1 MSAFARSRERRV
13 PRTGSWGIA
22 LFLQVAFFFI
32 FLSGSSEAVTVR
44 KVEIKGLSSIGR
56 EEFLDMFGIREG
68 TQVDADMVRDA
79 IKRTFLKGIFDDI
92 QVRVPDGENPV
103 VEVIVKERD
112 FIRKVIVSGKS
123 ALPPKQL
130 KGLFTLKEDDV
141 MRYDLIGTA
150 VKDLNEKVAKYG
162 FPDAKISVTTE
173 KTGRPYRVNV
183 RLTVDTGAPLVIKK
197 IKIDVAPPNPLLE
210 SDGGGGVLYGA
221 MKLTIGD
228 IYDRHKVDQD
238 MKRIRSFL
246 KKQGFYRASVGP
258 YSYRNGELEIA
269 VNPGRHMTVSIT
281 GNEVISTKKLL
292 KEIPF
297 FDFEDYNDELVQE
310 AVDRMLALYHAEG
323 YPFAEIAPVASSDE
337 HNIKVSFF
345 VFEGARVKVRSITFL
360 NAGLPGKRLKEVMSL
375 KEGGPYNP
383 DQVEQDKGSLK
394 EFYAALGYLDATIR
408 SIDVKI
414 DKTSNTA
421 SVSVDVEEE
430 KKTVI
435 GSVDVTGVDDTLR
448 KKLITVAGI
457 KAGSAY
463 NDVDIS
469 DARFRLLEY
478 LTASGRPG
486 ADVVVNRDV
495 ENYKAAITFQ
505 VAEGKKE
512 FFGKTIVTGNRM
524 TKYGVIH
531 RELQYREG
539 DPYSPRVLSE
549 VRQRLYKLGLFTSVD
564 VEAVNGGDDR
574 KDILIKVSEGEP
586 GSIEFGL
593 GYADV
598 EKFRGFVQV
607 GYNNLWGRDKQA
619 MLRTEMSTL
628 QRRVIL
634 QYSEPWFMGI
644 HLPFRTFFLYEY
656 KKELNPDNKEI
667 LYRLNR
673 YTVTSGVEKQL
684 SDTMKGELY
693 YEFDVVNTTDV
704 LPDVILSREDT
715 GTLAISSIKPA
726 LVFDTR
732 DNPFDPKKGIVA
744 GISLKVASF
753 LLFSQTNFVKL
764 EVYGSNY
771 QKLSNRIVLAFSA
784 RGGAAYGYH
793 KTNELPIVERF
804 FLGGRSTVRGYA
816 QDTLGPKGADG
827 NPTGGNAYLMGN
839 LELRTSIGRGFGIV
853 PFVDMG
859 NVWVD
864 ANQINP
870 MKLKYTAGIGLRYST
885 PVGPLRVDYGYKL
898 NREQG
903 ESHGEIHFSI
913 GQAF

>member
-1 MSAFARSRERRV
+1 MRPFGRGRGRRAPGTGIGPALAF
-13 PRTGSWGIA
+13 
-22 LFLQVAFFFI
+22 FLSVVFFI
-32 FLSGSSEAVTVR
+32 FSVGRSEAVKVR

-68 TQVDADMVRDA
+68 SRVDADMVREA

-92 QVRVPDGENPV
+92 QVRVPDGDNPV
-103 VEVIVKERD
+103 VEVDVKERD
-112 FIRKVIVSGKS
+112 FVRKVIVSGTSGLS
-123 ALPPKQL
+123 AKKL
-130 KGLFTLKEDDV
+130 KGLFTVKEDDV

-150 VKDLNEKVAKYG
+150 VRDLTQKVAKYG

-173 KTGRPYRVNV
+173 NTGRPHRVNI
-183 RLTVDTGAPLVIKK
+183 RLVVDTGVPLVIKK
-197 IKIDVAPPNPLLE
+197 IKIDIAPPDSLLE
-210 SDGGGGVLYGA
+210 SGGAGALYGA
-221 MKLTIGD
+221 MKLTTGD
-228 IYDRHKVDQD
+228 IYDQYELDQD
-238 MKRIRSFL
+238 IKRIKSFL
-246 KKQGFYRASVGP
+246 KKQGFYKPSVGP
-258 YSYRNGELEIA
+258 CSYRNGELEIA

-281 GNEVISTKKLL
+281 GNELISSGKLL
-292 KEIPF
+292 KEVPF
-297 FDFEDYNDELVQE
+297 FAFEDYNDELVQE

-337 HNIKVSFF
+337 HNSTVSFF
-345 VFEGARVKVRSITFL
+345 VYEGARVKVRSITFL
-360 NAGLPGKRLKEVMSL
+360 NAGLPEKRLQEVMSL
-375 KEGGPYNP
+375 KEGGPYDP
-383 DQVEQDKGSLK
+383 DKVEKDKEALK

-408 SIDVKI
+408 SMDVNV
-414 DKTSNTA
+414 DRTTNTA
-421 SVSVDVEEE
+421 SISVDVEEG

-435 GSVDVTGVDDTLR
+435 GSVDVTGVDEALR
-448 KKLITVAGI
+448 KKLIAIAGI

-469 DARFRLLEY
+469 DARLWLVEY
-478 LTASGRPG
+478 LAASGRPV
-486 ADVVVNRDV
+486 ADVAASRDV
-495 ENYKAAITFQ
+495 KDYRAAITFH
-505 VAEGKKE
+505 VTEGKKE

-524 TKYGVIH
+524 TKYEVIR

-539 DPYSPRVLSE
+539 DPYSPRVLFE

-564 VEAVNGGDDR
+564 VEAISGGEDR
-574 KDILIKVSEGEP
+574 KDILIKVSEGEA
-586 GSIEFGL
+586 GSIEFGF

-598 EKFRGFVQV
+598 EKFRGFVQI
-607 GYNNLWGRDKQA
+607 GYGNLWGMNKQM

-644 HLPFRTFFLYEY
+644 NLPFRTFFLYEY

-673 YTVTSGVEKQL
+673 YTLTSGVEKRL
-684 SDTMKGELY
+684 SDTMKGEVY

-732 DNPFDPKKGIVA
+732 DNPFDPKKGVVA

-764 EVYGSNY
+764 EAYGSNY

-784 RGGAAYGYH
+784 RGGVAYGYH
-793 KTNELPIVERF
+793 KTDKLPIVERF

-839 LELRTSIGRGFGIV
+839 LELRTSVGRGFGIV
-853 PFVDMG
+853 PFLDVG

-864 ANQINP
+864 ANRINP
-870 MKLKYTAGIGLRYST
+870 LKMKYTAGIGLRYST

-898 NREQG
+898 NREQS

>member
-1 MSAFARSRERRV
+1 MRPFGRGRGRRA
-13 PRTGSWGIA
+13 PGTGIRPA
-22 LFLQVAFFFI
+22 VAFFVSIVLLVF
-32 FLSGSSEAVTVR
+32 SVGRSEAVKVR
-44 KVEIKGLSSIGR
+44 KVEIRGLSSIGR

-68 TQVDADMVRDA
+68 SEVDADMVREA
-79 IKRTFLKGIFDDI
+79 IKRTFLKGIFEDI
-92 QVRVPDGENPV
+92 QVRVPDGEKPV
-103 VEVIVKERD
+103 VEVEVKERD
-112 FIRKVIVSGKS
+112 FVRKVIVSGKS
-123 ALPPKQL
+123 GLPAKKL

-141 MRYDLIGTA
+141 MRYDLIGAA
-150 VKDLNEKVAKYG
+150 VKNLSEKVAKYG
-162 FPDAKISVTTE
+162 FPDAKISVTVE
-173 KTGRPYRVNV
+173 KTGRPHRVNI
-183 RLTVDTGAPLVIKK
+183 RLAVDTGVPLVVKK
-197 IKIDVAPPNPLLE
+197 IKIDIAPRDSLLE
-210 SDGGGGVLYGA
+210 ADGGTRALYST
-221 MKLTIGD
+221 MKLTTGD
-228 IYDRHKVDQD
+228 IYDQYKVDQD
-238 MKRIRSFL
+238 IERIRSFL
-246 KKQGFYRASVGP
+246 KKQGFYKPSVGP
-258 YSYRNGELEIA
+258 SSYRNGELEIA
-269 VNPGRHMTVSIT
+269 VNPGRHMIISIT
-281 GNEVISTKKLL
+281 GNEVISTSRLM
-292 KEIPF
+292 KEVPF
-297 FDFEDYNDELVQE
+297 FEVEDYNDELVQE

-323 YPFAEIAPVASSDE
+323 YPFAELAPVASSDE
-337 HNIKVSFF
+337 YGIKVSFF
-345 VFEGARVKVRSITFL
+345 VFEGAKVRVRSITFL
-360 NAGLPGKRLKEVMSL
+360 NAALPEERLKEVMSL
-375 KEGGPYNP
+375 KEGGPYDP
-383 DQVEQDKGSLK
+383 DKVEKDKEALK

-408 SIDVKI
+408 SMDVKV
-414 DKTSNTA
+414 DRTTNTA
-421 SVSVDVEEE
+421 SISVDVEEGE
-430 KKTVI
+430 KTVI

-448 KKLITVAGI
+448 KKMITIAGI
-457 KAGSAY
+457 TAGSAY

-469 DARFRLLEY
+469 DARFRLVEY
-478 LTASGRPG
+478 LSASGRPV
-486 ADVVVNRDV
+486 ADVVVSREV
-495 ENYKAAITFQ
+495 EDFKAAITFQ
-505 VAEGKKE
+505 VREGKKE
-512 FFGKTIVTGNRM
+512 LFGKTIVTGNRM
-524 TKYGVIH
+524 TKYEVIR

-539 DPYSPRVLSE
+539 DLYSTSVLSE

-564 VEAVNGGDDR
+564 VEAINGGDDR
-574 KDILIKVSEGEP
+574 KDILIKVSEGEA
-586 GSIEFGL
+586 GSVEFGL

-598 EKFRGFVQV
+598 EKFRGFVQI
-607 GYNNLWGRDKQA
+607 GYDNLWGVNKQV

-644 HLPFRTFFLYEY
+644 NLPFRTFFLYEY
-656 KKELNPDNKEI
+656 KKELNPDNKET

-673 YTVTSGVEKQL
+673 YTVTSGVEKRL
-684 SDTMKGELY
+684 SDTMKGEVY

-732 DNPFDPKKGIVA
+732 DNPFDPKKGVVA

-764 EVYGSNY
+764 EAYGSNY

-784 RGGAAYGYH
+784 RGGVAYGYH
-793 KTNELPIVERF
+793 KTDKLPIVERF

-839 LELRTSIGRGFGIV
+839 LELRTLVGKGFGIV
-853 PFVDMG
+853 PFLDVG

-870 MKLKYTAGIGLRYST
+870 LKMKYTAGIGLRYST

>member
-1 MSAFARSRERRV
+1 MSAFGRCRIRRV
-13 PRTGSWGIA
+13 AA
-22 LFLQVAFFFI
+22 LISVVVLSVFLA
-32 FLSGSSEAVTVR
+32 GHSEAVTVR

-56 EEFLDMFGIREG
+56 GEFLDMFGIREG
-68 TQVDADMVRDA
+68 SQVDADMVRDA
-79 IKRTFLKGIFDDI
+79 IKRAFLKGIFDDI
-92 QVRVPDGENPV
+92 QVRIPDGEHPV
-103 VEVIVKERD
+103 VEVDVKERD
-112 FIRKVIVSGKS
+112 FIRKVIVTGKS
-123 ALPPKQL
+123 GLPAKQL

-150 VKDLNEKVAKYG
+150 VKDLSEEVAKYG

-173 KTGRPYRVNV
+173 KTDRPYRVNV
-183 RLTVDTGAPLVIKK
+183 RLAVDTGVPLVIRK
-197 IKIDVAPPNPLLE
+197 IKIDIAPPNPLLE
-210 SDGGGGVLYGA
+210 SGGGTGVLYGA

-228 IYDRHKVDQD
+228 TYDQHKVEQD

-246 KKQGFYRASVGP
+246 KEQGFYKPSVGP

-281 GNEVISTKKLL
+281 GNDVIPTGKLL

-297 FDFEDYNDELVQE
+297 YDFEDFNDELVQE
-310 AVDRMLALYHAEG
+310 AVDRMLALYHSEG

-345 VFEGARVKVRSITFL
+345 FFEGARVKVGSITFL
-360 NAGLPGKRLKEVMSL
+360 NAGLPGKRLEDVMSL
-375 KEGGPYNP
+375 KEGGPYDP
-383 DQVEQDKGSLK
+383 DKVEQDKESLK
-394 EFYAALGYLDATIR
+394 EFYAALGYLDTTIR

-414 DKTSNTA
+414 DKVSNTA
-421 SVSVDVEEE
+421 SVSVDIEEGE
-430 KKTVI
+430 KTVV
-435 GSVDVTGVDDTLR
+435 GSVDVTGVDNELR
-448 KKLITVAGI
+448 KKLITIAGI
-457 KAGSAY
+457 SPGSAY

-469 DARFRLLEY
+469 DARLRLVEY
-478 LTASGRPG
+478 LSASGRPV
-486 ADVVVNRDV
+486 ADVAVNREV
-495 ENYKAAITFQ
+495 EENKAAVTFQ
-505 VAEGKKE
+505 VREGKKE
-512 FFGKTIVTGNRM
+512 FFGRTIVIGNRM
-524 TKYGVIH
+524 TKYEVIR

-549 VRQRLYKLGLFTSVD
+549 VRQRLYKLGLFSSVE
-564 VEAVNGGDDR
+564 VEAIHGGDDR

-607 GYNNLWGRDKQA
+607 GYSNLWGMDKQV

-634 QYSEPWFMGI
+634 QYSEPWFMGMN
-644 HLPFRTFFLYEY
+644 LPFRTFFLYEH
-656 KKELNPDNKEI
+656 KNELNPDNKEI

-684 SDTMKGELY
+684 SDTMKGEVY
-693 YEFDVVNTTDV
+693 YEFDVVDTTDV
-704 LPDVILSREDT
+704 LPDVVLSREDT

-744 GISLKVASF
+744 GISLKVSSF

-764 EVYGSNY
+764 ELYGSNY

-784 RGGAAYGYH
+784 RGGVAYGYH
-793 KTNELPIVERF
+793 KTDELPIVERF

-839 LELRTSIGRGFGIV
+839 LEFRTSIGRGFGIV
-853 PFVDMG
+853 PFLDMG
-859 NVWVD
+859 NVWID

-870 MKLKYTAGIGLRYST
+870 TKLKYTAGIGLRYST